1 MEWHLRI
8 KTTNLAWC
16 VLAATFFFLFLFS
29 PFHEFRLWSQV
40 TYLRGNIPNLGNLLI
55 EAHLLRYML
64 VYPIFVLSDQTGINA
79 DKLFSA
85 ICFVMLFFTV
95 RCCTKMANYCFH
107 KGELYFIIFFAL
119 LFLLISA
126 FMNGRIIFAFL
137 GFSYLL
143 LAVQN
148 WEKMNLSNFGLLSR
162 IFPALFL
169 CSVSS
174 GTFLSCFNGLILWS
188 FVFINRTKR
197 SIFYYILI
205 LLFVFSPILKLYLLK
220 NINFFGGGFVG
231 FVNMLSHGVGKI
243 FLVIGFDSL
252 IFLIL
257 IFANLTIIGIS
268 LLYYDRYHRLYFIF
282 LGSSIA
288 SGFFGYSTL
297 SLAIV
302 PASIIMASYS
312 ALAISREALKK

>member
-1 MEWHLRI
+1 M
-8 KTTNLAWC
+8 
-16 VLAATFFFLFLFS
+16 
-29 PFHEFRLWSQV
+29 
-40 TYLRGNIPNLGNLLI
+40 
-55 EAHLLRYML
+55 
-64 VYPIFVLSDQTGINA
+64 
-79 DKLFSA
+79 
-85 ICFVMLFFTV
+85 
-95 RCCTKMANYCFH
+95 
-107 KGELYFIIFFAL
+107 
-119 LFLLISA
+119 
-126 FMNGRIIFAFL
+126 
-137 GFSYLL
+137 
-143 LAVQN
+143 
-148 WEKMNLSNFGLLSR
+148 
-162 IFPALFL
+162 
-169 CSVSS
+169 
-174 GTFLSCFNGLILWS
+174 
-188 FVFINRTKR
+188 
-197 SIFYYILI
+197 
-205 LLFVFSPILKLYLLK
+205 
-220 NINFFGGGFVG
+220 GFVG